1 LSLDR
6 RTAGRTLRQ
15 IADLLEVTGGN
26 AHRARAFANAARAV
40 ERAEGDLGELVASG
54 EVLQLRGVGRG
65 TAAVLEELAA
75 GKQPAALEELIAS
88 TPPGVRELLTVPG
101 LGPKK
106 VRSLWRDLG
115 VAGVGELEYACR
127 ENRLIELPGFGVKTQ
142 ERLLEALTFAKKSR
156 ARRLLH
162 EAWAGADDLKAM
174 LETRFPHEVRV
185 DVAGELRRR
194 CETVGSLELVV
205 TSADE
210 EEVGR
215 VLAGAVEGV
224 THSGPGLWD
233 GETESGFPVRV
244 RVARPAE
251 ASAAL
256 LWTTGSAGHLRALA
270 ERAEAMGLSLREDG
284 LWHGQERL
292 GGEGEMAIY
301 EALGCWWIPPELRE
315 DGDEVAAAVGGSA
328 PELVTIDDLLG
339 ALHNHTT
346 DSDGAA
352 SVRDMALAAGARGWS
367 FFGVADHSP
376 AARYANGVDAD
387 RLRRQWQRID
397 EINADEG
404 MPRVVKGL
412 EADILPDG
420 SLDIPDG
427 CGDGLE
433 YVVASVHSS
442 FKMDPQ
448 EQTRRLVK
456 AAEHP
461 ACRVL
466 GHPTGRL
473 LLARPGYELDLERV
487 LIACAENGV
496 AAEINASPYRLDLDW
511 RWARRA
517 LQLGVRLIVNPD
529 AHSPE
534 GLDDLRWGVAVARKA
549 GARRRDVVNCADIGE
564 FLAST

>member
-1 LSLDR
+1 MTLDR
-6 RTAGRTLRQ
+6 RTAGRTLRH
-15 IADLLEVTGGN
+15 IADLLEVNGGN

-40 ERAEGDLGELVASG
+40 ERAEGDLSELVASG

-75 GKQPAALEELIAS
+75 GKQPGALEELIAR
-88 TPPGVRELLTVPG
+88 TPSGVQELLTVPG

-142 ERLLEALTFAKKSR
+142 ERLLEALSFANKSR

-162 EAWAGADDLKAM
+162 DAWAGAADIKTT
-174 LETRFPHEVRV
+174 LERRLADEVRV

-194 CETVGSLELVV
+194 CETVGSIELVV
-205 TSADE
+205 TSANE

-215 VLAGAVEGV
+215 VLGQVVESV
-224 THSGPGLWD
+224 THSGPGTWD
-233 GETESGFPVRV
+233 GETEGSFPVRV

-256 LWTTGSAGHLRALA
+256 LWMTGSAGHLRALT
-270 ERAEAMGLSLREDG
+270 ERAAAMGLSLREDG
-284 LWHGQERL
+284 LWHGEERI
-292 GGEGEMAIY
+292 GGDGEIAIY
-301 EALGCWWIPPELRE
+301 EALGCWWVPPELRE
-315 DGDEVAAAVGGSA
+315 DGDEVAAAVGGPA
-328 PELVTIDDLLG
+328 LELVTIEDLLG

-352 SVRDMALAAGARGWS
+352 SVRDMALAARARGWS

-376 AARYANGVDAD
+376 TARYANGVDAE
-387 RLRRQWQRID
+387 RLRRQWEQVD
-397 EINADEG
+397 EINAEEG

-420 SLDIPDG
+420 SLDIPHG
-427 CGDGLE
+427 CADGLE
-433 YVVASVHSS
+433 YVVASVHTS
-442 FKMDPQ
+442 FKMAPE

-461 ACRVL
+461 SSRVL

-473 LLARPGYELDLERV
+473 LLARPGYEVDLERV
-487 LIACAENGV
+487 LVACAENGV

-529 AHSPE
+529 AHSAD

>member
-1 LSLDR
+1 MTLDR

-106 VRSLWRDLG
+106 VRSLWCDLG

-156 ARRLLH
+156 ARRLVH

-174 LETRFPHEVRV
+174 LENRLPREVRV

-215 VLAGAVEGV
+215 VLRGAVEGV

-233 GETESGFPVRV
+233 GEAEGGFPVRV
-244 RVARPAE
+244 RVARLAE

-256 LWTTGSAGHLRALA
+256 LWMTGSAGHLRALA

-284 LWHGQERL
+284 LWHGTERI

-352 SVRDMALAAGARGWS
+352 SVWDMALAAGARGWA

-376 AARYANGVDAD
+376 TARYANGVDAD
-387 RLRRQWQRID
+387 RLRRQWVQID
-397 EINADEG
+397 EINAAGG

-420 SLDIPDG
+420 SLDIPHG

-473 LLARPGYELDLERV
+473 LLARPGYELDLEQV
-487 LIACAENGV
+487 LVACAENGV

-511 RWARRA
+511 RWARHA

-549 GARRRDVVNCADIGE
+549 GARRRDLVNCADIGD
-564 FLAST
+564 FLSSS